1 MFDIEKQHHD
11 NVADLHRL
19 AGLALGNTD
28 DVARQIEIGMM
39 TQEIEKAI
47 DKAKLYDLMQL
58 KRSQGGKKS
67 ANNMTAEER
76 KARALKASHARKSKQ
91 NGTARKTNI
100 KKEPDYIT
108 SIRRALEDDNCNK
121 ILLTKEN

>member
-19 AGLALGNTD
+19 AGLALNNTD
-28 DVARQIEIGMM
+28 DVAKQIEIGMM

-67 ANNMTAEER
+67 ASNMTAEAR

-91 NGTARKTNI
+91 TSTAGDAGDAGKASKGTAKV
-100 KKEPDYIT
+100 T
-108 SIRRALEDDNCNK
+108 SL
-121 ILLTKEN
+121 

>member
-28 DVARQIEIGMM
+28 NVARQLEVGMM

-47 DKAKLYDLMQL
+47 DKAKLYDLMIL

-67 ANNMTAEER
+67 ANNMTAEARHE
-76 KARALKASHARKSKQ
+76 RALKASHARRAKQKSTA
-91 NGTARKTNI
+91 GDARKTG
-100 KKEPDYIT
+100 KAGKAGT
-108 SIRRALEDDNCNK
+108 ASRTGKAGKGTATVTCL
-121 ILLTKEN
+121 

>member
-19 AGLALGNTD
+19 AGLALNNAD
-28 DVARQIEIGMM
+28 DVARQIEIGFII
-39 TQEIEKAI
+39 QEIEKAI

-67 ANNMTAEER
+67 AGNMTAEER
-76 KARALKASHARKSKQ
+76 KARALKASHARKNSHKSKAD
-91 NGTARKTNI
+91 NKTEGHN
-100 KKEPDYIT
+100 T
-108 SIRRALEDDNCNK
+108 TK
-121 ILLTKEN
+121 ILKDVKRASTSLYGGCHRI

>member
-19 AGLALGNTD
+19 AGLALGKTE
-28 DVARQIEIGMM
+28 DVARQFEIGFM

-47 DKAKLYDLMQL
+47 DKAKLYDVMQF

-67 ANNMTAEER
+67 ASNMTAEER
-76 KARALKASHARKSKQ
+76 KARALKAAHARKASNKTNKQ
-91 NGTARKTNI
+91 N
-100 KKEPDYIT
+100 IT
-108 SIRRALEDDNCNK
+108 K
-121 ILLTKEN
+121 F

>member
-28 DVARQIEIGMM
+28 DVAKQIEIGMM

-67 ANNMTAEER
+67 AGNMTAEER
-76 KARALKASHARKSKQ
+76 RKRAIKASHARKKKQSTAGEAGNAGKAKKPSK
-91 NGTARKTNI
+91 
-100 KKEPDYIT
+100 
-108 SIRRALEDDNCNK
+108 
-121 ILLTKEN
+121 

>member
-19 AGLALGNTD
+19 AGFALNNTD
-28 DVARQIEIGMM
+28 DVARQIEIGFM

-47 DKAKLYDLMQL
+47 DKAKLYDIMQL

-67 ANNMTAEER
+67 ADNMTAEER
-76 KARALKASHARKSKQ
+76 KARALKAAHARKTS
-91 NGTARKTNI
+91 NKTNRQN
-100 KKEPDYIT
+100 T
-108 SIRRALEDDNCNK
+108 SK
-121 ILLTKEN
+121 IFGAELYDKIN